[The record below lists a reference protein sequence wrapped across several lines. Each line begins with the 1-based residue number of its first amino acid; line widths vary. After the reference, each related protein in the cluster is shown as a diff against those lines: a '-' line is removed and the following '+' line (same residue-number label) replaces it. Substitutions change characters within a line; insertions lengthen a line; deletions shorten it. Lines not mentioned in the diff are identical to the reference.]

1 MQSIIDSLPFGR
13 MVQPKEQPR
22 RAQVFRRW
30 RYEYKALTDP
40 APDTAYAWSKTFK
53 KSLHTLE
60 RIVGFLPIGSTG
72 PPGELSRLISNMTEA
87 NRAGKASSEPQARLW
102 KMTEIAS
109 LRDTSA
115 VACEEAHQLSEL
127 SEDNVKDR
135 CCQVQFLGDT
145 G

>member
-1 MQSIIDSLPFGR
+1 MAVPVLQGN
-13 MVQPKEQPR
+13 
-22 RAQVFRRW
+22 
-30 RYEYKALTDP
+30 
-40 APDTAYAWSKTFK
+40 
-53 KSLHTLE
+53 
-60 RIVGFLPIGSTG
+60 FL
-72 PPGELSRLISNMTEA
+72 TEA